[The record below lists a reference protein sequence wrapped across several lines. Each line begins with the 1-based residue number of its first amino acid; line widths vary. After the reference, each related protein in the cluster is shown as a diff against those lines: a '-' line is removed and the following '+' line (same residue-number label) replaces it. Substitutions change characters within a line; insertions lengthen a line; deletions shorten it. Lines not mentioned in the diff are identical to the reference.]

1 MEMIFFV
8 AMFALL
14 AYVRYRNFT
23 LINRYRHNK
32 EYIEC
37 YKEML
42 QGADTAY
49 ERINAYIE
57 NEKAE
62 EFKNKGR
69 ILKLDEQMDMNED
82 LSGTL
87 NDLDLRA
94 IFLKN
99 GKYSRQQ
106 VAMSADVFVWLY
118 MDLAK
123 ARRLSKFDVL
133 NALQEKIAGL
143 PELENRVEYQLT
155 KAIYNALCEKED
167 AGVGFLSSLLDGTYA
182 GYEYEKNLIGLFKR
196 FASSTLAY
204 SGEPMEDYY
213 KEDLHSFAATQI
225 GKTYMKDL
233 EIYDKYPPREKEEEK
248 PQEETQLENK
258 E

>member
-14 AYVRYRNFT
+14 AYVMYRNFT
-23 LINRYRHNK
+23 LISRYRHNK

-42 QGADTAY
+42 QGTDTAY

-69 ILKLDEQMDMNED
+69 ILKLYEQMDMNED

-155 KAIYNALCEKED
+155 KAIYIALCEKED
-167 AGVGFLSSLLDGTYA
+167 AGVGFLSSLLDGTY
-182 GYEYEKNLIGLFKR
+182 
-196 FASSTLAY
+196 
-204 SGEPMEDYY
+204 
-213 KEDLHSFAATQI
+213 
-225 GKTYMKDL
+225 
-233 EIYDKYPPREKEEEK
+233 
-248 PQEETQLENK
+248 
-258 E
+258 

>member
-14 AYVRYRNFT
+14 AYVMYRNFT
-23 LINRYRHNK
+23 LISRYRHNK

-42 QGADTAY
+42 QGTDTAY

-69 ILKLDEQMDMNED
+69 ILKLYEQMDMNED

-167 AGVGFLSSLLDGTYA
+167 AGVG
-182 GYEYEKNLIGLFKR
+182 
-196 FASSTLAY
+196 
-204 SGEPMEDYY
+204 
-213 KEDLHSFAATQI
+213 
-225 GKTYMKDL
+225 
-233 EIYDKYPPREKEEEK
+233 
-248 PQEETQLENK
+248 
-258 E
+258 